1 VTARRQP
8 ERVYRRRRI
17 LLVVGAVAVLAVV
30 VTVAGVLVGRTTAG
44 ADRPS
49 ASVSPSSA
57 SASTAVSSV
66 ESSRPAPA
74 VPQAPSPLP
83 TPSFDKAARSIDDPS
98 SIWVVANK
106 SRALAPLGYAPPDL
120 VFPDVVY
127 VNHQPM
133 RQEVATALTGMFA
146 VGGQEAGLQF
156 SVQSAYRSYETQ
168 VSVYDDDVAANGQAY
183 ADTDT
188 ARPGTS
194 EHQTGL
200 AVDISAVPASCSL
213 DACFG
218 TTPQGQWLAAN
229 AWRFGFLLRYPADKV
244 AVTGYTYE
252 PWHFRYIGVD
262 LATQLHET
270 GITTL
275 EEFFG
280 VPGGTVYP

>member
-1 VTARRQP
+1 
-8 ERVYRRRRI
+8 
-17 LLVVGAVAVLAVV
+17 VVGIAAVAVIALVV
-30 VTVAGVLVGRTTAG
+30 VIVVVAVSAAVAGRDGHANAAG
-44 ADRPS
+44 PSPAREKPTHSAARPT
-49 ASVSPSSA
+49 ASVTTTPVPV
-57 SASTAVSSV
+57 TT
-66 ESSRPAPA
+66 PAP
-74 VPQAPSPLP
+74 
-83 TPSFDKAARSIDDPS
+83 TFDKSALSIDDPS

-106 SRALAPLGYAPPDL
+106 SRGLNPPTYAPPDL
-120 VFPDVVY
+120 VYPDVPN

-133 RQEVATALTGMFA
+133 RQATADALVAMFA
-146 VGGQEAGLQF
+146 AGASEAGLQF
-156 SVQSAYRSYETQ
+156 SVQSAYRSYDTQ
-168 VSVYDDDVAANGQAY
+168 VQVYNDDVAANGQAY

-200 AVDISAVPASCSL
+200 AVDISAVPANCSL

-244 AVTGYTYE
+244 DVTGYTYE

-262 LATQLHET
+262 LATEMHNT
-270 GITTL
+270 GVTTL

-280 VPGGTVYP
+280 VPGGTVYR

>member
-83 TPSFDKAARSIDDPS
+83 TPRFDKAARSIDDPS

-120 VFPDVVY
+120 VFPDVVN